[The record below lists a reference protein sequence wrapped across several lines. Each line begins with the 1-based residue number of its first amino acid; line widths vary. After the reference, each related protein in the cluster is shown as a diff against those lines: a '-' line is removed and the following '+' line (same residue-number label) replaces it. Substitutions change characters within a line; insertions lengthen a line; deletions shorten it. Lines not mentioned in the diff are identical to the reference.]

1 MRLGASS
8 SIPPSTESFGQGAA
22 TGASEA
28 SISSPEVLPAGAVW
42 HVPTRVETATDVQ
55 HPPPLGPAALAHA
68 IRDAALALGFARVG
82 FCPVEPFE
90 RGARA
95 LDGWLA
101 AGRHGEMEYMTGSS
115 RAEPQSLLPEARTLI
130 VVALAHDR
138 DPVEPLARRAG
149 LVPTRALVARYARG
163 TDYHLVLKDRLRAL
177 ADRCAALCGRAVLAR
192 ACVDTA
198 PLLEREAARRAGLGF
213 TAKNTLTIAPGLGS
227 YVLLGELLVD
237 LELAPS
243 APIPGGC
250 GSCRS
255 CLDACPTSA
264 FVDAYTLDARRC
276 ISYLTIELQGA
287 IPRELRPSI
296 GRWVFGCDVCQ
307 EVCPHNQSP
316 KRAPGDAALSPR
328 PGIDELDLRDLLAL
342 GSAAH
347 RRLVRRS
354 ALKRVSRTRL
364 QRNAAVALGNTGE
377 PSAVPALASALSGN
391 ASPLVRGH
399 AAWALGRIGTDAAR
413 AALASARK
421 RETDATVIEEI
432 DLANAELSRS
442 V

>member
-1 MRLGASS
+1 MRLGTSS
-8 SIPPSTESFGQGAA
+8 STPPSAESCGQAAA
-22 TGASEA
+22 TGASPPDVSRREA
-28 SISSPEVLPAGAVW
+28 LPEGAIRHVPAGGEAVPGA
-42 HVPTRVETATDVQ
+42 HA
-55 HPPPLGPAALAHA
+55 PPRQDPAALAHA
-68 IRDAALALGFARVG
+68 VRDAALALGFARVG

-90 RGARA
+90 PGARA
-95 LDGWLA
+95 LEGWLA
-101 AGRHGEMEYMTGSS
+101 AGRHGEMEYMTGPS
-115 RAEPQSLLPEARTLI
+115 RADPKALLPEARTLI
-130 VVALAHDR
+130 VVALAYDR
-138 DPVEPLARRAG
+138 DPVEPLTRRSG

-163 TDYHLVLKDRLRAL
+163 TDYHLVLKERLRSL
-177 ADRCAALCGRAVLAR
+177 ADRCAELCGRAVLAR

-213 TAKNTLTIAPGLGS
+213 TAKNTMTIAPGLGS

-243 APIPGGC
+243 SPVAAGC

-276 ISYLTIELQGA
+276 ISYLTIELHGA

-296 GRWVFGCDVCQ
+296 GRWVFGCDICQ

-316 KRAPGDAALSPR
+316 KRAPGDAALSAR
-328 PGIDELDLRDLLAL
+328 PGADELDLRELLSI

-364 QRNAAVALGNTGE
+364 QRNAAVALGNSRD
-377 PSAVPALASALSGN
+377 PSAVPALASSLGTNS
-391 ASPLVRGH
+391 SPLVRAH
-399 AAWALGRIGTDAAR
+399 VAWALGQIGTEAAK
-413 AALASARK
+413 AALASARQC
-421 RETDATVIEEI
+421 ETDSAVIEEI
-432 DLANAELSRS
+432 ELANAELSRR